1 MASIWKTLEK
11 HLINVEKPARYIG
24 LEQGVQYPEH
34 DESKVAWLL
43 TYPDTYEVGFPNQ
56 GQDLLDAVSS
66 KTRSARQ

>member
-56 GQDLLDAVSS
+56 GLQILYEIINESNN
-66 KTRSARQ
+66 T